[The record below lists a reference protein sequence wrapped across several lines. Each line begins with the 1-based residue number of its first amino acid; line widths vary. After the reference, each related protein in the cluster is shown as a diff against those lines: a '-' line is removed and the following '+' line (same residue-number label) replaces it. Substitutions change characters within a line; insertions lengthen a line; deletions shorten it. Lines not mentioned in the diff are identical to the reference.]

1 MTLPVALLGTDLI
14 GQART
19 GTGKTLGFGI
29 PLLQRTI
36 SPGEADYEQ
45 LAAPGKPQALV
56 VTPTRELTIQVA
68 KDLVTASTV
77 RTVRILTIYG
87 GVAYDPQLDALK
99 AGVDVVVGTPGRLLD
114 LANRGVLDLSHIKV
128 LVLDEA
134 DEMLDLGFLP
144 DVERILRK
152 TPELRQTMLFS
163 ATMPSAVIG
172 LARTHMRHP
181 LNIRAESHDDSQMV
195 PTTAQ
200 FVYRAHDLDKP
211 EVVARILQ
219 ADDRGRVMIFCRT
232 KREASRLTDDLI
244 DRGFKAAAIHG
255 DLNQQARE
263 RALDRF
269 RGDKVD
275 VLICTDVA
283 ARGIDVEGVTHV
295 INNTCPE
302 DEKAYVHRIGRT
314 GRAGAS
320 GIAVTFVDWADLV
333 RWKTINKALDLPY
346 DEPQEIYS
354 TSPELYHDL
363 GIPTE
368 AKGRIKPPREPA
380 ERQERTERPSR
391 DKSSGRRGEQDRNRA
406 PRTHDEPKRTEGEGS
421 TSDRPARKRPNRN
434 RRRLRA
440 GQPLEGGEA
449 TEQKSGQQEHKSDA
463 DVTAKTVVPAS
474 TESAPAGEGTS
485 ERKPRSRNRRRRGAD
500 AAAAQTAEVSA
511 SEAPVAGEAAVVA
524 AASVS
529 ASAAVEAPAQAA
541 ADTEAPAKRTRSRR
555 RATEGSAQAS
565 ATEAPARA
573 ASAAE
578 TPAPKASEVAAE
590 ALAAAKAE
598 TASSAGAVDAGEAP
612 AKRTRSRRRAVEG
625 TTEAAAPVEKAVVK
639 QASPEAAVAEA
650 VAEEAPVKK
659 APARKRAAK
668 KTAGK
673 PADDLVAVAEAPAAV
688 VPVEAAEA
696 ERPVAKK
703 KAAAKKTAAKK
714 TAVKKVA
721 ADKPAADV
729 NGADVKGAEPAPK
742 KTTAKKAV
750 KKAPVKKS
758 AAGVVVPTF
767 TSPE

>member
-1 MTLPVALLGTDLI
+1 MTLPVALMGTDLI

-36 SPGEADYEQ
+36 SPGEADYEE

-68 KDLVTASTV
+68 KDLETASTV

-99 AGVDVVVGTPGRLLD
+99 TGVDVVVGTPGRLLD

-163 ATMPSAVIG
+163 ATMPSAVVS

-195 PTTAQ
+195 PATAQ

-219 ADDRGRVMIFCRT
+219 AEDRGRVMIFCRT

-263 RALDRF
+263 RALTRF
-269 RGDKVD
+269 RGDKID
-275 VLICTDVA
+275 VLVCTDVA

-320 GIAVTFVDWADLV
+320 GIAVTFVDWADVV

-354 TSPELYHDL
+354 TSPEPRSDL
-363 GIPTE
+363 RSGPS
-368 AKGRIKPPREPA
+368 ARRHPGVPRAAVTTGARAAP
-380 ERQERTERPSR
+380 
-391 DKSSGRRGEQDRNRA
+391 KVA
-406 PRTHDEPKRTEGEGS
+406 PRVAPKA
-421 TSDRPARKRPNRN
+421 RP
-434 RRRLRA
+434 RLRSSRVRTRLA
-440 GQPLEGGEA
+440 AP
-449 TEQKSGQQEHKSDA
+449 
-463 DVTAKTVVPAS
+463 PAS
-474 TESAPAGEGTS
+474 GTAAAVVSAAVSPSTATRQAAQS
-485 ERKPRSRNRRRRGAD
+485 RSPRSRPRR
-500 AAAAQTAEVSA
+500 S
-511 SEAPVAGEAAVVA
+511 P
-524 AASVS
+524 
-529 ASAAVEAPAQAA
+529 
-541 ADTEAPAKRTRSRR
+541 
-555 RATEGSAQAS
+555 
-565 ATEAPARA
+565 
-573 ASAAE
+573 
-578 TPAPKASEVAAE
+578 TP
-590 ALAAAKAE
+590 
-598 TASSAGAVDAGEAP
+598 T
-612 AKRTRSRRRAVEG
+612 
-625 TTEAAAPVEKAVVK
+625 
-639 QASPEAAVAEA
+639 
-650 VAEEAPVKK
+650 
-659 APARKRAAK
+659 
-668 KTAGK
+668 
-673 PADDLVAVAEAPAAV
+673 
-688 VPVEAAEA
+688 
-696 ERPVAKK
+696 
-703 KAAAKKTAAKK
+703 
-714 TAVKKVA
+714 
-721 ADKPAADV
+721 
-729 NGADVKGAEPAPK
+729 
-742 KTTAKKAV
+742 
-750 KKAPVKKS
+750 
-758 AAGVVVPTF
+758 
-767 TSPE
+767 